1 MATNR
6 CRRPIDGPSIA
17 VVLSVLPLL
26 LAPWCVHAQ
35 PSPPSGRG
43 NNSSNSFYNYDAK
56 FNPAMSIVII
66 GMISVFFCL
75 GFLAIYIRSCTGDGG
90 DLGASS
96 PHWAGGGLARSRRQQ
111 GLKPEVLQTFPTLIY
126 AEVKGLKAGKGALEC
141 AVCLSE
147 FEDDEELRLLPR
159 CSHVFHTDCIDAW
172 LASHVTCPVCRA
184 NLAEQTTDG
193 GLDPPFVAV
202 PTAGIHPES
211 AALPQNHVAIPV
223 DPAAAEE
230 EEREAAKELARIGS
244 RKREARS
251 RSGRRS
257 PKFPRSHSTGH
268 SVVRSVED
276 VDRYTLRL
284 PEHIRK
290 EIFAARKFHRSASCV
305 ASPIAGE
312 GSSRSG
318 HGGGGGGGG
327 GEGSSRGWWSFRP
340 RKSDRWPPFFL
351 RTLSVKVPA
360 WVTGT
365 KGEGECSV
373 QKGEAEGSVKRRV
386 AAVRTSLE
394 CLGGGG
400 GGGRDDDESPTSS
413 LTRQV

>member
-6 CRRPIDGPSIA
+6 CRRPNDGPPIA
-17 VVLSVLPLL
+17 VVLSVFPLLL
-26 LAPWCVHAQ
+26 LAPWRVHAQ
-35 PSPPSGRG
+35 PSPPSGGG
-43 NNSSNSFYNYDAK
+43 NNSSNSYYNYDAK

-75 GFLAIYIRSCTGDGG
+75 GFLAIYTRSCTGDGG
-90 DLGASS
+90 DLGVSS
-96 PHWAGGGLARSRRQQ
+96 PRWAGGGSARSRRQQ
-111 GLKPEVLQTFPTLIY
+111 GLKPEVLQTFPTLKY

-159 CSHVFHTDCIDAW
+159 CSHVFHPDCIDAW

-211 AALPQNHVAIPV
+211 AAPPQNHVAIPV
-223 DPAAAEE
+223 NPAAAEE
-230 EEREAAKELARIGS
+230 EEREAAMELARIGS
-244 RKREARS
+244 QKREARS
-251 RSGRRS
+251 RSGRRP

-305 ASPIAGE
+305 ASPTAGE
-312 GSSRSG
+312 GSSRRG
-318 HGGGGGGGG
+318 HGGGGG

-373 QKGEAEGSVKRRV
+373 QKGEAEGSVRRRV
-386 AAVRTSLE
+386 VAVRTPLE
-394 CLGGGG
+394 CLGGGE
-400 GGGRDDDESPTSS
+400 RDDDESPTSP
-413 LTRQV
+413 LARQV

>member
-6 CRRPIDGPSIA
+6 CCRPIDGPSIGA
-17 VVLSVLPLL
+17 VLSVLPLL
-26 LAPWCVHAQ
+26 LLAPRCVHAQ
-35 PSPPSGRG
+35 PSPPSGGG
-43 NNSSNSFYNYDAK
+43 NNSSNSYYNYDGK
-56 FNPAMSIVII
+56 FNPATSIVII
-66 GMISVFFCL
+66 GMISLFFCL
-75 GFLAIYIRSCTGDGG
+75 GFLAIYIRSCSSDGG
-90 DLGASS
+90 DLGVSS
-96 PHWAGGGLARSRRQQ
+96 PGWAGGGSGRSRRQQ
-111 GLKPEVLQTFPTLIY
+111 GLKPEVLQTFPTLMY

-159 CSHVFHTDCIDAW
+159 CSHVFHPDCIDAW

-193 GLDPPFVAV
+193 GLDPPLVSV

-223 DPAAAEE
+223 DRATA
-230 EEREAAKELARIGS
+230 EEREAAMELVRIGS
-244 RKREARS
+244 QKRAARS

-257 PKFPRSHSTGH
+257 PKFPRSYSTGH
-268 SVVRSVED
+268 SAVRSVED

-290 EIFAARKFHRSASCV
+290 EIFAARKLHRSASCV
-305 ASPIAGE
+305 ASPTAGE
-312 GSSRSG
+312 GSSKRG
-318 HGGGGGGGG
+318 HGGCG
-327 GEGSSRGWWSFRP
+327 GEGTSRGWRSVRL
-340 RKSDRWPPFFL
+340 RKSDRWPSFFL

-373 QKGEAEGSVKRRV
+373 QKGEAEGSVRRRV
-386 AAVRTSLE
+386 AAVRTPLE

-400 GGGRDDDESPTSS
+400 GEDESPTSP